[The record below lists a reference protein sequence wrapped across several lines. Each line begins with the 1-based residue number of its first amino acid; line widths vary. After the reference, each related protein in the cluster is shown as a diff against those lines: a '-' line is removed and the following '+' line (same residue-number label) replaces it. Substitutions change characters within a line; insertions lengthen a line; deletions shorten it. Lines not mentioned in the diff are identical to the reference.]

1 MKDQPPRNGAELH
14 NALKDELRMREE
26 ALVRGA
32 PKDYAEY
39 QKLVGVISGLRLAEQ
54 MLKDLLERDKDD
66 IDGYSPT

>member
-1 MKDQPPRNGAELH
+1 MKDKPPTNGAELH

-54 MLKDLLERDKDD
+54 MLKDLLERETDD
-66 IDGYSPT
+66 AF

>member
-1 MKDQPPRNGAELH
+1 MNMKAPTNGAELH
-14 NALKDELRMREE
+14 NAYKDELRMREE

-54 MLKDLLERDKDD
+54 MLKDLLERDEHD
-66 IDGYSPT
+66 IGDSTF